1 MRDNFHNFKNVV
13 NFMLIFIGAFDG
25 SVAQWK
31 TRLTTDQEIP
41 DSTSGGLGLI
51 LPIII
56 SQFKTV

>member
-41 DSTSGGLGLI
+41 DSTPGGLGLI

-56 SQFKTV
+56 S